1 MIYCS
6 LLLIIDSSKGA
17 SYKMQTSSPCSQ
29 IFVNF
34 IVLHKF
40 YKVEENGDIKTD
52 RSCKTNHIILKL
64 KKKKKNSRLSI
75 KGKRGK

>member
-6 LLLIIDSSKGA
+6 LLLIIDSGKGA
-17 SYKMQTSSPCSQ
+17 SYKMQTSFHCSQ

-40 YKVEENGDIKTD
+40 FKVEENGDIKTD
-52 RSCKTNHIILKL
+52 RSCKTNNIILKFE
-64 KKKKKNSRLSI
+64 
-75 KGKRGK
+75 KRKRILN